1 MILNTAVG
9 IFISTARISSNGCTR
24 MHTRGRV
31 VLIIKGARESTL
43 SVRKS
48 HANKSENQK
57 EKSQLNTHLSITP
70 PTVDCRSLSSTHHT
84 PHSIAPKSDPK
95 STHHTRRAAG
105 WRTKQEDHEERRAKW
120 PSSAVHVRLNLPP
133 HPQQTCPKGT
143 TKKFRSSKKRR
154 QTTRKSLRKSQDHRR
169 HPNHH
174 QCRRLDRRP
183 LVRPRH
189 YRHRHLPATA

>member
-1 MILNTAVG
+1 MCMCVPLLL
-9 IFISTARISSNGCTR
+9 FIST
-24 MHTRGRV
+24 
-31 VLIIKGARESTL
+31 VLMIKGARGEHSL
-43 SVRKS
+43 GEKIP

-70 PTVDCRSLSSTHHT
+70 PTVDCRGLSSTHHT